1 MTATRAYLD
10 CCATLNLYS
19 TGRFAEILMANGA
32 NGLVIC
38 IGETVVSR
46 EALYVGRDD
55 DREEVDLASVV
66 AAGALLIERME
77 SDAEAATAVLL
88 AASGLGAG
96 EAEAGALAY
105 HRAGVV
111 ATDDALAIRE
121 YQKLR
126 PPVGFIT
133 TPGLMKRWADHEAGQ
148 PREVVRAALLA
159 IRDRARFVP
168 PYNDPLFDWWSK
180 MAA

>member
-1 MTATRAYLD
+1 MTPTRAYLD

-19 TGRFAEILMANGA
+19 TGRFSEILMANGA
-32 NGLVIC
+32 NGLVVC
-38 IGETVVSR
+38 IGETVVTR
-46 EALYVGRDD
+46 EALFVGREE
-55 DREEVDLASVV
+55 DREDVDLTPVV
-66 AAGALLIERME
+66 AAGALVIERVE

-88 AASGLGAG
+88 SASGLGAG

-111 ATDDALAIRE
+111 ATDDGLAIRE
-121 YQKLR
+121 YQKLK
-126 PPVGFIT
+126 PPVGVMT
-133 TPGLMKRWADHEAGQ
+133 TPELMKRWAEQGRGQ

-168 PYNDPLFDWWSK
+168 PSSDPLVNWWSR